1 MKKFGILL
9 VLLFAAVTA
18 QAHALWIETAQQ
30 GALNKKQEVKVFYG
44 EYGHGLHEK
53 VGGDTYNKVK
63 GFTLWAIAPDG
74 KKTEL
79 TVKPEANYYLAWFTP
94 AQNGTYT
101 IALDNNEIEV
111 IDFTKY
117 NFGIFK
123 THYHALTKVNVGTK
137 NAETAAINPDG
148 ITITDVSTAAA
159 KLNGDVTL
167 KVLYKGQ
174 PTKDIE
180 VDVEI
185 GKKFGQKIKTDDKG
199 EITFS
204 VPFNATYMA
213 EATKKEEVP
222 GNYKGKD
229 YQFVWH
235 CATYTL
241 PVSK

>member
-1 MKKFGILL
+1 MKKISLL
-9 VLLFAAVTA
+9 IVLLFAVTAA
-18 QAHALWIETAQQ
+18 QAHALWIETAPQ
-30 GALNKKQEVKVFYG
+30 GAKNKKQEVKIFYG

-63 GFTLWAIAPDG
+63 AFTLWVIAPDG

-79 TVKPEANYYLAWFTP
+79 TVSPATGYYSAWFTP

-101 IALDNNEIEV
+101 IALNNNEIEV

-123 THYHALTKVNVGTK
+123 THYHATAKVNVGT
-137 NAETAAINPDG
+137 NNTETVATNPEG
-148 ITITDVSTAAA
+148 ITIVDISAETA

-167 KVLYKGQ
+167 RVLYKGL

-185 GKKFGQKIKTDDKG
+185 GKKFGQKIKTNDKG

-204 VPFNATYMA
+204 VPFNTTYMA

-222 GNYKGKD
+222 GKYKDKD
-229 YQFVWH
+229 YQFIWH